1 MERRESVNKIKE
13 LAYRAP
19 QGISHDPERF
29 GEHLLD
35 SLEVELQNF
44 LGKLPDEV
52 HAQYESAYI
61 EKYSEWLR
69 AMSRCMS
76 SMITGPAK
84 FPVKRMERMNNY
96 EHSARQRLDEWA
108 SKVIKRC
115 NTKHRLRGWDEVERL
130 QHKVDTLTELQE
142 RMKAANKVIRSK
154 KLSEV
159 EQVDEL
165 VAIGFKEE
173 QATKVLTYDGPS
185 WWGGGFSTFHLT
197 NNNAKIKNAQAR
209 LDLLTAM
216 LGNEDSEE
224 EYSWGKLAWVYSEE
238 RVRFLFDEKPDRDTI
253 SLLKS
258 ESFKWSPSNSA
269 WQRQITPACKRAVSR
284 IIEQLKGGEE

>member
-44 LGKLPDEV
+44 LGKLPNEV

-142 RMKAANKVIRSK
+142 RMKSINKVARDK
-154 KLSEV
+154 KLTDAEKIDSIVALGLTE
-159 EQVDEL
+159 ENAKEL
-165 VAIGFKEE
+165 LHPEYSWAGVGFASY
-173 QATKVLTYDGPS
+173 QMI
-185 WWGGGFSTFHLT
+185 
-197 NNNAKIKNAQAR
+197 NNLAKIKDAQAR
-209 LDLLTAM
+209 LDRLTAM

-224 EYSWGKLAWVYSEE
+224 EHIWGTLAWVYSEE
-238 RVRFLFDEKPDRDTI
+238 RVRFLFDDKPDRDTI

-269 WQRQITPACKRAVSR
+269 WQRQITPACKRAVAR
-284 IIEQLKGGEE
+284 IIEHLKGGEE

>member
-29 GEHLLD
+29 GEHLLY
-35 SLEVELQNF
+35 SLESELQNF
-44 LGKLPDEV
+44 LGKLPEEV

-142 RMKAANKVIRSK
+142 RMKSINKVARDK
-154 KLSEV
+154 KLTE
-159 EQVDEL
+159 DEKIDGM
-165 VAIGFKEE
+165 VALG
-173 QATKVLTYDGPS
+173 LTE
-185 WWGGGFSTFHLT
+185 
-197 NNNAKIKNAQAR
+197 NNAKELLHPQYSFMGIGFATYQLSNNLAKIKDAQAR
-209 LDLLTAM
+209 LDRLTAM

-224 EYSWGKLAWVYSEE
+224 EHSWGKLAWVYSEE
-238 RVRFLFDEKPDRDTI
+238 RVRFLFDEKPDRETI
-253 SLLKS
+253 SMLKS

-269 WQRQITPACKRAVSR
+269 WQRQITPACKRAVAR
-284 IIEQLKGGEE
+284 IIEHLKGGKK